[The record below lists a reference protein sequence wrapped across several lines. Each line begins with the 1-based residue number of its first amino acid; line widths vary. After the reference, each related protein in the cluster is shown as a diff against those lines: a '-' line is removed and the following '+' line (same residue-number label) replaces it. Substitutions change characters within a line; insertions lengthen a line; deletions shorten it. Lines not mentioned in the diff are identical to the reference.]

1 MPHALRTAAVLALIA
16 LAPRSV
22 GAEVDGE
29 PGSCSPPCRSGY
41 FCKAGKCV
49 SLCNPPCGYGE
60 RCVKG
65 ECETAAE
72 DRPDR
77 DNYLA
82 VLGVFHGGLNA
93 DGGAGGGADPSDGAV
108 HMGEIRV
115 EFGGKYTSFEMGP
128 AFGKHVLALRSAIQ
142 GHVPFQP
149 FPGTPL
155 YIVPTI
161 AIGYSF
167 GWVEDGVEGHQQD
180 IFITPGVHL
189 RYDFIPRLALL
200 VSPMQLEITFL
211 RLYSAQGRD
220 VERVDVVPVSWNLAL
235 GLAFLY

>member
-1 MPHALRTAAVLALIA
+1 MPRSPRIAPVLALLV
-16 LAPRSV
+16 LAPRTA

-29 PGSCSPPCRSGY
+29 PGSCRPPCRSGY

-65 ECETAAE
+65 ECETTGD

-77 DNYLA
+77 DNYLG
-82 VLGVFHGGLNA
+82 VLGVFHGALT
-93 DGGAGGGADPSDGAV
+93 DGAV
-108 HMGEIRV
+108 HMGEVRI
-115 EFGGKYTSFEMGP
+115 ELAGKYTSFEVGP
-128 AFGKHVLALRSAIQ
+128 AFGEHVLVLRSAIQ

-149 FPGTPL
+149 FPGAPF

-161 AIGYSF
+161 SVGYSF

-180 IFITPGVHL
+180 VFITPGVHL
-189 RYDFIPRLALL
+189 RYDLIPRLALI
-200 VSPMQLEITFL
+200 VSPMQLQITFL

-220 VERVDVVPVSWNLAL
+220 VERVDVVPVSWNLAA